1 MNTNDSRASWTP
13 WGLIRRHRRRAGLS
27 LPMGTLRTDFD
38 SISWSKTGWKE
49 SLMVTTMRGTSLSN
63 KLSTFRS
70 NVILVLITSRTYGT
84 LTRSLRRT
92 GRPWTPPCKRN
103 ARKRMSAVNS
113 WQKRTES
120 PWTAFQ
126 RKNKLYSQTNGNSS
140 GLRSKRC
147 SRNCSPSRKIIDD
160 NSSSRFF
167 SLLLKLLRRL
177 KVIWSCA
184 RSNERSN
191 SEKCSVIT
199 LFRWSW

>member
-1 MNTNDSRASWTP
+1 
-13 WGLIRRHRRRAGLS
+13 
-27 LPMGTLRTDFD
+27 
-38 SISWSKTGWKE
+38 
-49 SLMVTTMRGTSLSN
+49 MVTTMRGTSLSN

-113 WQKRTES
+113 LQKRTES
-120 PWTAFQ
+120 LWTAFQ

-140 GLRSKRC
+140 ELRSKRC
-147 SRNCSPSRKIIDD
+147 SRNCSPFRKIIDD

-199 LFRWSW
+199 LFRWSWYEGSNVNLDRRESWGLIGKSKVRLRLYDRQFMVRKELKLSRS